1 MNKEQK
7 YSFLLEEKLSDD
19 EKLTLQ
25 KNFLNE
31 IQNIIENPIELT
43 HLKEIEYTYENFLNI
58 LITKQFTDLRF
69 DKENITLEY
78 FWWEDKLKLKNFSFE
93 KLYDDLNKII
103 ENTWFNNKAEWKY
116 FSFHIPII
124 YEWKQFF
131 QWFRWVLKNSID
143 WNEMT
148 IRKLTTPR
156 KLEDF
161 IFDKVL
167 IQCVINWLLSRKWF
181 VVSWKTWSW
190 KSTMLISILNYFND
204 NDFSTII
211 LEQIEK
217 LYYEFLETIKNSSD
231 KEFIETK
238 QYLNKMYR
246 SLENIDIMKKDLMY
260 AFYWWK
266 KYIYTKY
273 SKKWEILQITKIFQV
288 LEFFFKNQKAEKV
301 KNWWTLLIKLY
312 ELNKEYLLN
321 KIREVENSS
330 FFQSIKKFTLSRQR
344 NIVTLEE
351 PIEFIY
357 WKEWILRFYQHSVTN
372 HFNWNHN
379 EFVNQILR
387 DNPNVCYI
395 AEVRNQEEIDTF
407 LTSMSIW
414 ITSMT
419 TCHSYDS
426 IEVLMK
432 FIDIS
437 KKWLWEV
444 INILTNSYH
453 SWINIES
460 YYFSSL
466 KPIQNLVSWF
476 IQWYDYLN
484 FSDQRLIIMFR
495 NLYLKNELSS
505 FSNQLKNWYMTWDK
519 LSYFSK
525 KFTLNY
531 RLMILFEDI
540 QKHETEI
547 SKTSFNVNSF
557 LEECF
562 DLLYNTWSFLDSWD
576 LQFFE
581 KIYWKEI
588 TEKMKKHL
596 MFYETNNLYLKKKSL
611 LN

>member
-1 MNKEQK
+1 MSEKK
-7 YSFLLEEKLSDD
+7 YQFLLEEKLSDE
-19 EKLTLQ
+19 EKSKLQ
-25 KNFLNE
+25 NEFLNE
-31 IQNIIENPIELT
+31 IDNILKNPIDLSK
-43 HLKEIEYTYENFLNI
+43 LKEIEYTYEILLNI
-58 LITKQFTDLRF
+58 LITKSFTDLRF
-69 DKENITLEY
+69 DKNYITLEY
-78 FWWEDKLKLKNFSFE
+78 FWWEEKLKLNNFTFE
-93 KLYDDLNKII
+93 KLYDDLNSITTK
-103 ENTWFNNKAEWKY
+103 TWFNNKIDWKY
-116 FSFHIPII
+116 FSFHIPISF
-124 YEWKQFF
+124 EWKTFF
-131 QWFRWVLKNSID
+131 QWFRWVLKTSID

-161 IFDKVL
+161 IFDKTLV
-167 IQCVINWLLSRKWF
+167 QCVIDWLLSRKWF

-211 LEQIEK
+211 LDEIEK
-217 LYYEFLETIKNSSD
+217 LYYSFLEKVKSSSE

-238 QYLNKMYR
+238 QFLEKYYR
-246 SLENIDIMKKDLMY
+246 SLENIDIIKDDISYWFL
-260 AFYWWK
+260 WWK
-266 KYIYTKY
+266 KYIYKKY
-273 SKKWEILQITKIFQV
+273 SIKWEFLQVTKIFQI
-288 LEFFFKNQKAEKV
+288 LDFFFKNTKTEKIQT
-301 KNWWTLLIKLY
+301 WWNVIIKLF
-312 ELNKEYLLN
+312 ELNKEYLLKEIR
-321 KIREVENSS
+321 KIENTS
-330 FFQSIKKFTLSRQR
+330 FIQSVKKFTLSRQR

-357 WKEWILRFYQHSVTN
+357 WKEWILRFYQHSVSN
-372 HFNWNHN
+372 HFHWHHQ

-387 DNPNVCYI
+387 DNPNICYI

-414 ITSMT
+414 ITSMS

-437 KKWLWEV
+437 KKWIWEV
-444 INILTNSYH
+444 INILTNSYN

-460 YYFSSL
+460 YYFNSL
-466 KPIQNLVSWF
+466 KPIQNIVNWF
-476 IQWYDYLN
+476 IQWYDYLD
-484 FSDQRLIIMFR
+484 FSDQRLMIMFR

-505 FSNQLKNWYMTWDK
+505 FSHQLKNWYMTWEK

-540 QKHETEI
+540 KKNESEI
-547 SKTSFNVNSF
+547 SKTNFNENLF

-588 TEKMKKHL
+588 TQKMKNHL
-596 MFYETNNLYLKKKSL
+596 YFYEQNQLYLDKKAL